1 MDRKK
6 KIKIIQI
13 NLLVIGLAILIFT
26 YLNKSLEKN
35 DEILSADTKTKIKK
49 QLEDQ
54 NPDSDIFYNIEYNG
68 LDLAGNRYV
77 LKSSE
82 AYSLKSNKELINMKS
97 VEAIFYFKDD
107 TILKVKSE
115 TGTYNNKTLDMKFD
129 GNVEANYEGSQ
140 LLAQK
145 AEYSNSESFLK
156 VSEKVKIKDLKG
168 TMVADELVFDIKNQK
183 LNINSFNDDKI
194 NANVMLKW
202 KKDLE
207 FSSLKKINQF
217 LK

>member
-26 YLNKSLEKN
+26 YLNKSLEKT
-35 DEILSADTKTKIKK
+35 DEILSVDTKTKIKK

-107 TILKVKSE
+107 TVLKVKSE

-194 NANVMLKW
+194 NANVMLK
-202 KKDLE
+202 
-207 FSSLKKINQF
+207 
-217 LK
+217 

>member
-1 MDRKK
+1 TFTKWYKIMDRKK

-35 DEILSADTKTKIKK
+35 DEILSVDTKTKIKK

-145 AEYSNSESFLK
+145 AEYSNSKSFLK
-156 VSEKVKIKDLKG
+156 VSEKVKIKDLRG

-194 NANVMLKW
+194 NANVMLK
-202 KKDLE
+202 
-207 FSSLKKINQF
+207 
-217 LK
+217 

>member
-26 YLNKSLEKN
+26 YLNKSLEKT
-35 DEILSADTKTKIKK
+35 DEILSVDTKTKIKK

-129 GNVEANYEGSQ
+129 GNVEANYEGSK

-194 NANVMLKW
+194 NANVMLK
-202 KKDLE
+202 
-207 FSSLKKINQF
+207 
-217 LK
+217 

>member
-13 NLLVIGLAILIFT
+13 NLLVIGLVILIFT
-26 YLNKSLEKN
+26 YLNRSLEKT
-35 DEILSADTKTKIKK
+35 DEILSVDTKTKIKK
-49 QLEDQ
+49 QLE
-54 NPDSDIFYNIEYNG
+54 EYNG

-115 TGTYNNKTLDMKFD
+115 TGTYNNKTLDMEFD
-129 GNVEANYEGSQ
+129 GNVEANYKDSQ

-145 AEYSNSESFLK
+145 AEYSNSKSFLK
-156 VSEKVKIKDLKG
+156 VSEKVKIKDLRG

-194 NANVMLKW
+194 NANVMLK
-202 KKDLE
+202 
-207 FSSLKKINQF
+207 
-217 LK
+217 

>member
-1 MDRKK
+1 
-6 KIKIIQI
+6 
-13 NLLVIGLAILIFT
+13 
-26 YLNKSLEKN
+26 
-35 DEILSADTKTKIKK
+35 
-49 QLEDQ
+49 
-54 NPDSDIFYNIEYNG
+54 
-68 LDLAGNRYV
+68 
-77 LKSSE
+77 
-82 AYSLKSNKELINMKS
+82 MKS

-107 TILKVKSE
+107 TVLKVKSE

-129 GNVEANYEGSQ
+129 GNVEANYEGSK

-194 NANVMLKW
+194 NANVMLK
-202 KKDLE
+202 
-207 FSSLKKINQF
+207 
-217 LK
+217 

>member
-1 MDRKK
+1 M
-6 KIKIIQI
+6 
-13 NLLVIGLAILIFT
+13 IFT
-26 YLNKSLEKN
+26 YLNKSLEKT
-35 DEILSADTKTKIKK
+35 DEILSVDTKTKIKK

-156 VSEKVKIKDLKG
+156 VSEKVKIKDLRG
-168 TMVADELVFDIKNQK
+168 TMVADELVFDINNQK
-183 LNINSFNDDKI
+183 LNINTFNDDKI
-194 NANVMLKW
+194 NANVMLK
-202 KKDLE
+202 
-207 FSSLKKINQF
+207 
-217 LK
+217 

>member
-26 YLNKSLEKN
+26 YLNKSLERT
-35 DEILSADTKTKIKK
+35 DEILSVDTKTKIKK

-194 NANVMLKW
+194 NANVMLK
-202 KKDLE
+202 
-207 FSSLKKINQF
+207 
-217 LK
+217 

>member
-26 YLNKSLEKN
+26 YLNKSLEKT
-35 DEILSADTKTKIKK
+35 DEILSVDTKTKIKK

-54 NPDSDIFYNIEYNG
+54 DPDSDIFYNIEYNG

-145 AEYSNSESFLK
+145 AEYSNSKSFLK
-156 VSEKVKIKDLKG
+156 VSEKVKIKDLRG

-183 LNINSFNDDKI
+183 LNINSFNDEKI
-194 NANVMLKW
+194 NANVILK
-202 KKDLE
+202 
-207 FSSLKKINQF
+207 
-217 LK
+217 

>member
-35 DEILSADTKTKIKK
+35 DEILSVDTKTKIKK

-54 NPDSDIFYNIEYNG
+54 NPDSDIFYNIEYNN

-145 AEYSNSESFLK
+145 AEYSNSKSFLK
-156 VSEKVKIKDLKG
+156 VSEKVKIKDLRG

-194 NANVMLKW
+194 NANVMLK
-202 KKDLE
+202 
-207 FSSLKKINQF
+207 
-217 LK
+217 

>member
-26 YLNKSLEKN
+26 YLNKSLEKT
-35 DEILSADTKTKIKK
+35 DEILSVDTKTKIKK

-107 TILKVKSE
+107 TVLKVKSE

-183 LNINSFNDDKI
+183 LNITSFNDDKI
-194 NANVMLKW
+194 NANVMLK
-202 KKDLE
+202 
-207 FSSLKKINQF
+207 
-217 LK
+217 

>member
-26 YLNKSLEKN
+26 YLNKSLEKT
-35 DEILSADTKTKIKK
+35 DEILSVDTKTKIKK

-156 VSEKVKIKDLKG
+156 VSEKVKIKDLRG

-183 LNINSFNDDKI
+183 LNINTFNDDKI
-194 NANVMLKW
+194 NANVMLK
-202 KKDLE
+202 
-207 FSSLKKINQF
+207 
-217 LK
+217 

>member
-26 YLNKSLEKN
+26 YLNKSLEKT
-35 DEILSADTKTKIKK
+35 DEILSVDTKTKIKK

-145 AEYSNSESFLK
+145 AEYSNSKSFLK
-156 VSEKVKIKDLKG
+156 VSEKVKIKDLRG

-194 NANVMLKW
+194 NANVMLK
-202 KKDLE
+202 
-207 FSSLKKINQF
+207 
-217 LK
+217 

>member
-26 YLNKSLEKN
+26 YLNKSLEKT
-35 DEILSADTKTKIKK
+35 DEILSVDTKTKIKK

-145 AEYSNSESFLK
+145 AEYSNSKSFLK
-156 VSEKVKIKDLKG
+156 VSEKVKIKDLRG

-183 LNINSFNDDKI
+183 LNINTFNDDKI
-194 NANVMLKW
+194 NANVMLK
-202 KKDLE
+202 
-207 FSSLKKINQF
+207 
-217 LK
+217 

>member
-6 KIKIIQI
+6 KIKVIQI

-26 YLNKSLEKN
+26 YLNKSLEKT
-35 DEILSADTKTKIKK
+35 DEILSVDTKTKIKK

-115 TGTYNNKTLDMKFD
+115 TGTYNNKTF
-129 GNVEANYEGSQ
+129 
-140 LLAQK
+140 
-145 AEYSNSESFLK
+145 
-156 VSEKVKIKDLKG
+156 
-168 TMVADELVFDIKNQK
+168 
-183 LNINSFNDDKI
+183 
-194 NANVMLKW
+194 
-202 KKDLE
+202 
-207 FSSLKKINQF
+207 
-217 LK
+217 

>member
-35 DEILSADTKTKIKK
+35 DEILSVDTKTKIKK
-49 QLEDQ
+49 QLENQ

-145 AEYSNSESFLK
+145 AEYSNSKSFLK
-156 VSEKVKIKDLKG
+156 VSEKVKIKDLRG

-194 NANVMLKW
+194 NANVILK
-202 KKDLE
+202 
-207 FSSLKKINQF
+207 
-217 LK
+217 

>member
-35 DEILSADTKTKIKK
+35 DEILSVDTKTKIKK

-145 AEYSNSESFLK
+145 AEYSNSKSFLK
-156 VSEKVKIKDLKG
+156 VSEKVKIKDLRG

-183 LNINSFNDDKI
+183 LNINTFNDDKI
-194 NANVMLKW
+194 NANVMLK
-202 KKDLE
+202 
-207 FSSLKKINQF
+207 
-217 LK
+217 

>member
-35 DEILSADTKTKIKK
+35 DEILSVDTKTKIKK

-145 AEYSNSESFLK
+145 AEYSNSKSFLK
-156 VSEKVKIKDLKG
+156 VSEKVKIKDLRG

-194 NANVMLKW
+194 NANVMLK
-202 KKDLE
+202 
-207 FSSLKKINQF
+207 
-217 LK
+217 

>member
-26 YLNKSLEKN
+26 YLNKSLEKT
-35 DEILSADTKTKIKK
+35 DEILSVDTKTKIKK

-97 VEAIFYFKDD
+97 VEAIFYLKDD

-129 GNVEANYEGSQ
+129 GNVEANYEGSK

-194 NANVMLKW
+194 NANVMLK
-202 KKDLE
+202 
-207 FSSLKKINQF
+207 
-217 LK
+217 

>member
-26 YLNKSLEKN
+26 YLNKSLEKT
-35 DEILSADTKTKIKK
+35 DEILSVDTKTKIKK

-145 AEYSNSESFLK
+145 AEYSNSKSFLK
-156 VSEKVKIKDLKG
+156 VSEKVKIKDLRG
-168 TMVADELVFDIKNQK
+168 TMVADELVFDINNQK
-183 LNINSFNDDKI
+183 LNINTFNDDKI
-194 NANVMLKW
+194 NANVMLK
-202 KKDLE
+202 
-207 FSSLKKINQF
+207 
-217 LK
+217 

>member
-35 DEILSADTKTKIKK
+35 DEILSVDTKTKIKK

-194 NANVMLKW
+194 NANVMLK
-202 KKDLE
+202 
-207 FSSLKKINQF
+207 
-217 LK
+217 

>member
-35 DEILSADTKTKIKK
+35 DEILSVDTKTKIKK

-145 AEYSNSESFLK
+145 AEYSL
-156 VSEKVKIKDLKG
+156 
-168 TMVADELVFDIKNQK
+168 
-183 LNINSFNDDKI
+183 
-194 NANVMLKW
+194 
-202 KKDLE
+202 
-207 FSSLKKINQF
+207 SLIHTPSPRDNR
-217 LK
+217 

>member
-26 YLNKSLEKN
+26 YLNKSLEKT
-35 DEILSADTKTKIKK
+35 DEILSVDTKTKIKK

-107 TILKVKSE
+107 TVLKVKSE

-140 LLAQK
+140 LFQK
-145 AEYSNSESFLK
+145 PS
-156 VSEKVKIKDLKG
+156 
-168 TMVADELVFDIKNQK
+168 T
-183 LNINSFNDDKI
+183 
-194 NANVMLKW
+194 
-202 KKDLE
+202 
-207 FSSLKKINQF
+207 
-217 LK
+217 

>member
-26 YLNKSLEKN
+26 YLNKSLERT
-35 DEILSADTKTKIKK
+35 DEILSVDTKTKIKK

-82 AYSLKSNKELINMKS
+82 AYSLKSNKELM
-97 VEAIFYFKDD
+97 FR
-107 TILKVKSE
+107 
-115 TGTYNNKTLDMKFD
+115 
-129 GNVEANYEGSQ
+129 
-140 LLAQK
+140 
-145 AEYSNSESFLK
+145 
-156 VSEKVKIKDLKG
+156 
-168 TMVADELVFDIKNQK
+168 
-183 LNINSFNDDKI
+183 
-194 NANVMLKW
+194 
-202 KKDLE
+202 LE
-207 FSSLKKINQF
+207 I
-217 LK
+217 

>member
-6 KIKIIQI
+6 KIKVIQI

-26 YLNKSLEKN
+26 YLNKSLEKT
-35 DEILSADTKTKIKK
+35 DEILSVDTKTKIKK

-145 AEYSNSESFLK
+145 AEYSNSKSFLK
-156 VSEKVKIKDLKG
+156 VSEKVKIKDLRG
-168 TMVADELVFDIKNQK
+168 TMVADELVFDINNQK
-183 LNINSFNDDKI
+183 LNINTFNDDKI
-194 NANVMLKW
+194 NANVMLK
-202 KKDLE
+202 
-207 FSSLKKINQF
+207 
-217 LK
+217 

>member
-13 NLLVIGLAILIFT
+13 NLLVIGLVILIFT
-26 YLNKSLEKN
+26 YLNRSLEKT
-35 DEILSADTKTKIKK
+35 DEILSVDTKTKIKK

-54 NPDSDIFYNIEYNG
+54 DPDSDIFYNIEYNG

-115 TGTYNNKTLDMKFD
+115 TGTYNNKTLDMEFD
-129 GNVEANYEGSQ
+129 GNVEANYKDSQ

-145 AEYSNSESFLK
+145 AEYSNSKSFLK
-156 VSEKVKIKDLKG
+156 VSEKVKIKDLRG

-194 NANVMLKW
+194 NANVMLK
-202 KKDLE
+202 
-207 FSSLKKINQF
+207 
-217 LK
+217 

>member
-26 YLNKSLEKN
+26 YLNKSLEKT
-35 DEILSADTKTKIKK
+35 DEILSVDTKTKIKK

-194 NANVMLKW
+194 NANVMLK
-202 KKDLE
+202 
-207 FSSLKKINQF
+207 
-217 LK
+217 

>member
-26 YLNKSLEKN
+26 YLNKSLEKT
-35 DEILSADTKTKIKK
+35 DEILSVDTKTKIKK

-107 TILKVKSE
+107 TVLKVKSE

-129 GNVEANYEGSQ
+129 GNVEANYEGSK

-194 NANVMLKW
+194 NANVMLK
-202 KKDLE
+202 
-207 FSSLKKINQF
+207 
-217 LK
+217 